1 MMLIFFS
8 SDGRNGFRFS
18 QPKTTAAGI
27 RGLRKISPQIMI
39 TAPSPT
45 TPSAAA
51 ILGDGGG
58 VRPDAHVDR
67 GARIAGGCGDPADV
81 LGHLGAANGNQLR
94 GVATPGGLTD
104 ESVCPTLARKRLRLC
119 GAGASAC
126 QSSLSEDLAQRFTGG
141 GKIRQPHFDILARQH
156 YAVGPR
162 VECGVQGAAG
172 VVGVGALVGGTGGGV
187 DIDVGVGFCL

>member
-94 GVATPGGLTD
+94 RVGRPSSDTPPHGTATVRSCEKIGWQAKAPAPQERKPLRTKVGQTLS
-104 ESVCPTLARKRLRLC
+104 SV
-119 GAGASAC
+119 
-126 QSSLSEDLAQRFTGG
+126 
-141 GKIRQPHFDILARQH
+141 
-156 YAVGPR
+156 
-162 VECGVQGAAG
+162 
-172 VVGVGALVGGTGGGV
+172 
-187 DIDVGVGFCL
+187 